1 MNGRTA
7 HRADARRAP
16 TDDTPADRRRRWGL
30 HFAEGVAVVTAVV
43 AVVLLLAAGQPTD
56 TAGSGFRAFV
66 MPGEYVG
73 DGFPPHLRALT
84 FLTAGFDP
92 GAGGTSGSSDWK
104 NETLGVL
111 RWDYRWASPAGLY
124 RETQTGVGL
133 WVLLSVGLVGGVTR
147 LAVAAAVGR
156 GRAELSPG
164 WRAAANVGRVWLWS
178 AAGLGA
184 ALLIAPHPAASGWA
198 AGLWVDRLA
207 DGPGGPGGWPRLIWG
222 GAEIAAHAAVPWG
235 WVLAVPLVGSLALAG
250 RAMAGFSPRGP

>member
-1 MNGRTA
+1 MTGRTA
-7 HRADARRAP
+7 HRADARRSP
-16 TDDTPADRRRRWGL
+16 TADTPADRLRRWGPAL
-30 HFAEGVAVVTAVV
+30 AEGVAVVAAAV
-43 AVVLLLAAGQPTD
+43 AGVLLLAPGSPTD

-84 FLTAGFDP
+84 FLTAEFDA
-92 GAGGTSGSSDWK
+92 GAGGTSGTSDWT

-124 RETQTGVGL
+124 RETRTAVGL
-133 WVLLSVGLVGGVTR
+133 WVLLSVGLVGGVAR
-147 LAVAAAVGR
+147 LLIAAAIGR
-156 GRAELSPG
+156 GRSELSPG

-184 ALLIAPHPAASGWA
+184 ALLIAPHPDASGWP
-198 AGLWVDRLA
+198 AGLWVDRVA
-207 DGPGGPGGWPRLIWG
+207 GGPYGGDRWPRLIWG

-235 WVLAVPLVGSLALAG
+235 WVLAAPLVGSLALAG
-250 RAMAGFSPRGP
+250 RAAAGFSPRGR